1 MIASIIIT
9 NYNYEKYLGRC
20 IRSCLNQIIPHPYE
34 VILVDDNSSDS
45 SIKIAEE
52 FKNFNN
58 FKILKNKKKF
68 RSGCFSK
75 FSF

>member
-34 VILVDDNSSDS
+34 VILVDDNSSDHQL
-45 SIKIAEE
+45 KLL
-52 FKNFNN
+52 KNS
-58 FKILKNKKKF
+58 KILIILKF
-68 RSGCFSK
+68 
-75 FSF
+75 